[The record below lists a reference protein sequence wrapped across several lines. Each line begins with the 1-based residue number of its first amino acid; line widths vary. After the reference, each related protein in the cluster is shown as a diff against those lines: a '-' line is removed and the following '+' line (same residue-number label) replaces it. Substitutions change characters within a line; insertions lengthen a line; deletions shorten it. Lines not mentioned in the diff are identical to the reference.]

1 MRLAEGVLGV
11 EPIVIRF
18 KQPVIVHSIQLLNSV
33 HSSEWPPLGT
43 THQHIGMPALQHSST
58 LTHQHSS
65 TPAHQHTGT
74 PNSHADGPQAVEV
87 VAKTMEY
94 SPAMSVTGVVQ
105 NPGGDSIKLELHSL
119 PLVTVS
125 LHCSATLP
133 DDVEAGLLTVVHCL
147 TCYHLSASCYLS
159 SGAADFHVACSFCQ

>member
-1 MRLAEGVLGV
+1 M
-11 EPIVIRF
+11 
-18 KQPVIVHSIQLLNSV
+18 
-33 HSSEWPPLGT
+33 
-43 THQHIGMPALQHSST
+43 
-58 LTHQHSS
+58 
-65 TPAHQHTGT
+65 
-74 PNSHADGPQAVEV
+74 EV

-133 DDVEAGLLTVVHCL
+133 DDVEAGLLTVIHTSLATTYQLLVTSLQELRIFMWRAHSANDIF
-147 TCYHLSASCYLS
+147 LSGIVIIGHPFLS
-159 SGAADFHVACSFCQ
+159 RPHTKVPTTAGPR